1 MASLLDSVL
10 SFGAT
15 PPQYLGDLV
24 GQQGLEDLQK
34 KAMTTGVFNALVG
47 YLATPKNRNLGI
59 GTILGNTLMAGQQG
73 AQGVYDQATQDYMT
87 QQKLDEMRR
96 AKELQA
102 RRDQFVANIGKPNA
116 TRQVVSQDMVQE
128 PVPPQEGAVA
138 PTFQTQLPAP
148 TVTEEQYYDPNVMM
162 QQALQ
167 SGALDLKDYLT
178 LATKQKQGTK
188 LLSTKD
194 IEALNAQGFE
204 LPTDRGQKYQQDVA
218 TGKIDLVQGTLA
230 PEKAKFRVGDTQTIE
245 GYGSDPNLKITREYQ
260 PDGTWKVIGKTS
272 IKQGTGEEVVDYL
285 TPQAQLGLAKVY
297 LQTGVMPPIGSGKNA
312 ALTRANIYN
321 MVFQLQKGKMTD
333 DQIVA
338 SIVGNKQNRAAE
350 QQTLKS
356 FSGGIE
362 GRAVRSMN
370 TATDHLFTL
379 EEAGRALENGDIRLF
394 NSISNR
400 IKTEIGV
407 AAPTSFDAVKKIVA
421 GEIVKATTGSGGALA
436 DREEV
441 QRSILSANSP
451 TQLLE
456 AIAEYKKLMA
466 GQLQSLEL
474 QFISGT
480 NRGSKEFRS
489 RLSKRT
495 QSLLPPAV
503 DSDEASPAPSPNVT
517 PSPKVQTNLP
527 PVSTNPNEQGWVL
540 QFDKSTGVKAYV
552 NPKNTK
558 QYRIVAE

>member
-1 MASLLDSVL
+1 MASLLDNVL
-10 SFGAT
+10 SFGAA

-47 YLATPKNRNLGI
+47 YLATPKNRNLGL
-59 GTILGNTLMAGQQG
+59 GTVLANTLMAGQQG
-73 AQGVYDQATQDYMT
+73 AQGVYDQATQDYVT
-87 QQKLDEMRR
+87 QQKFDEMRR

-102 RRDQFVANIGKPNA
+102 KRDQFIANIGQPNA
-116 TRQVVSQDMVQE
+116 TRQVVSQGMIEE

-148 TVTEEQYYDPNVMM
+148 TVTQEQYYDPQVML

-167 SGALDLKDYLT
+167 SGAIDLKDYLT
-178 LATKQKQGTK
+178 LTTKKQGVK
-188 LLSTKD
+188 LLSNKD
-194 IEALNAQGFE
+194 IEDLKAKGIE
-204 LPTDRGQKYQQDVA
+204 LPTSRGQKYQQDL
-218 TGKIDLVQGTLA
+218 TTNKIDLIEGTLA
-230 PEKAKFRVGDTQTIE
+230 PEKPSFKVGDTQTIE
-245 GYGSDPNLKITREYQ
+245 GYGNDPNVKITREYQ
-260 PDGTWKVIGKTS
+260 PDGTWRVIGKTS
-272 IKQGTGEEVVDYL
+272 VKQGTGEEVVDYL

-362 GRAVRSMN
+362 GRSVRSMN

-379 EEAGRALENGDIRLF
+379 EEAGQALNNGDIRAF
-394 NSISNR
+394 NAISNK
-400 IKTEIGV
+400 IQKELGV

-421 GEIVKATTGSGGALA
+421 GEIVKATTGSAGALG

-441 QRSILSANSP
+441 QQSIMSANSP
-451 TQLLE
+451 QQLLDS
-456 AIAEYKKLMA
+456 INYYKKLMA

-474 QFISGT
+474 QWISGT
-480 NRGSKEFRS
+480 NRGSKDFRAK
-489 RLSKRT
+489 LSQRT
-495 QSLLPPAV
+495 QSLLPPAA
-503 DSDEASPAPSPNVT
+503 DTDEASPAPSTNVAPT
-517 PSPKVQTNLP
+517 PSVPTKLP

-540 QFDKSTGVKAYV
+540 QIDKSTNVKAYV
-552 NPKNTK
+552 NPKNPK

>member
-1 MASLLDSVL
+1 MASLLDNVL

-15 PPQYLGDLV
+15 PPQYLEGLV
-24 GQQGLEDLQK
+24 GQQGLEDLRG
-34 KAMTTGVFNALVG
+34 KAMTTGLFNALVG
-47 YLATPKNRNLGI
+47 YLATPKNRNLGL
-59 GTILGNTLMAGQQG
+59 GTILGNTLIAGQQG

-96 AKELQA
+96 AKEMQA
-102 RRDQFVANIGKPNA
+102 RRDAFVANIGQPNA
-116 TRQVVSQDMVQE
+116 TRDVVTQSMVQE
-128 PVPPQEGAVA
+128 PVAPQEGAVA
-138 PTFQTQLPAP
+138 PTFQTKLPEP
-148 TVTEEQYYDPNVMM
+148 TVTQEQYFDPNVMM

-167 SGALDLKDYLT
+167 SGAIDLKDFLT
-178 LATKQKQGTK
+178 LSQKQKLGTK

-194 IEALNAQGFE
+194 IEALNAQGFA

-230 PEKAKFRVGDTQTIE
+230 PEKPNFRVGDIQE
-245 GYGSDPNLKITREYQ
+245 FENAGKKVTREYQ
-260 PDGTWKVIGKTS
+260 PDGTWKIIATNA
-272 IKQGTGEEVVDYL
+272 IKSGTGEEVVDYL

-379 EEAGRALENGDIRLF
+379 EEAGQALNNGDIRAF
-394 NSISNR
+394 NAISNR
-400 IKTEIGV
+400 IQKEIGV
-407 AAPTSFDAVKKIVA
+407 AAPTTFDAVKKIVA

-441 QRSILSANSP
+441 QQSILSANSP
-451 TQLLE
+451 AQLLD
-456 AIAEYKKLMA
+456 AIDKYKKLMA

-474 QFISGT
+474 QFITGT
-480 NRGSKEFRS
+480 NRGSKEFRQ
-489 RLSKRT
+489 RLSQRT
-495 QSLLPPAV
+495 QSLLPPPV
-503 DSDEASPAPSPNVT
+503 DTDEASPAPSTNVAPQPT
-517 PSPKVQTNLP
+517 VQTNLP
-527 PVSTNPNEQGWVL
+527 PTSTNPNEKGWVL
-540 QFDKSTGVKAYV
+540 KVDKNGVKAYV
-552 NPKNTK
+552 NPSNPK